1 MKPQDAF
8 ELTVLAALWGGS
20 FIFMRLGAGEFGP
33 VALAGVRVAMA
44 ALILLPLLASRGGLP
59 ALREHWRAIA
69 FVGIVN
75 TALPFVAFS
84 YAALTINA
92 GLSSVFNATAPLW
105 GAIVAWLWL
114 HDKLTAQRVLGL
126 LIGFAGVSWLAWDR
140 VGFTAR
146 AQGDNSAAT
155 ATAILACLAGTLCY
169 GIAVNFTKRYLSAVP
184 PLALATG
191 SQAAAAIVLAVP
203 AAWLW
208 PASAPS
214 TTAWLSVAA
223 LALFC
228 TAFAYLLYF
237 RLIAHVGAAKTI
249 AVTFLIPLFG
259 LLWGALF
266 LGEWVSAVMVMAG
279 GVVLLGTALATG
291 VVKLRGRR

>member
-33 VALAGVRVAMA
+33 VALAGVRVALA

-146 AQGDNSAAT
+146 AQSDHSGAT
-155 ATAILACLAGTLCY
+155 VVAILACLAGTLCY
-169 GIAVNFTKRYLSAVP
+169 GIAVNFTKRHLGAVP

-237 RLIAHVGAAKTI
+237 RLIANIGPAKSI

-259 LLWGALF
+259 VLWGALF
-266 LGEWVSAVMVMAG
+266 LGERVSAVMVMAG

>member
-146 AQGDNSAAT
+146 AQSDNSGAT
-155 ATAILACLAGTLCY
+155 VVAILACLAGTLCY
-169 GIAVNFTKRYLSAVP
+169 GIAVNFTKRHLGAVP

-191 SQAAAAIVLAVP
+191 SQAAAAIALAVP

-237 RLIAHVGAAKTI
+237 RLIAHVGPAKTI

-266 LGEWVSAVMVMAG
+266 LGEQVTAVMALAG

>member
-169 GIAVNFTKRYLSAVP
+169 GIAVNFTKRHLGAVP

-237 RLIAHVGAAKTI
+237 RLIANIGPAKSI

-259 LLWGALF
+259 VLWGGLF
-266 LGEWVSAVMVMAG
+266 LGERVSAVMVMAG

-291 VVKLRGRR
+291 VLTPRGRR

>member
-44 ALILLPLLASRGGLP
+44 TLILLPLLASRGGLP

-146 AQGDNSAAT
+146 AQSDHSGAT
-155 ATAILACLAGTLCY
+155 VVAILACLAGTLCY
-169 GIAVNFTKRYLSAVP
+169 GIAVNFTKRHLGAVP

-237 RLIAHVGAAKTI
+237 RLIANIGPAKSI

-266 LGEWVSAVMVMAG
+266 LGEQVTAVMALAG